1 MPSTE
6 LRIFTAAIAVETA
19 HLLDDGLIN
28 PHDGAADVPSA
39 LIAVAISVAA
49 VALYPRLAT
58 WARAMLAGLFG
69 LAGLAAGLEMHVI
82 PAIQHGAA
90 GSDYTGFG
98 HAVAGAVLLALAV
111 VLALTQA
118 SRQPAPQ

>member
-6 LRIFTAAIAVETA
+6 LKLFTAAMAVETA
-19 HLLDDGLIN
+19 HLLDDGLVH
-28 PHDGAADVPSA
+28 PHNGATDVPSTV
-39 LIAVAISVAA
+39 IVVAIAVAA

-69 LAGLAAGLEMHVI
+69 LAGLVAGLDLHVI
-82 PAIQHGAA
+82 PALQHGAA

-98 HAVAGAVLLALAV
+98 HAVAGAGLLALAV
-111 VLALTQA
+111 VLAF
-118 SRQPAPQ
+118 RCQPNPQPG